1 MSVIHDKKAMSFD
14 ANFQLRLGHAPRAF
28 DLQVRLQCRT
38 HRTVICGPSGAGKS
52 LTLQTLAGL
61 QTPTRGH
68 IRFAGETLFDS
79 TSATQVPASRRQF
92 GFVFQDY
99 ALFPHLNVRQNIT
112 FALSRGWR
120 NPAAQEI
127 HARVDHW
134 LNAFEL
140 MGVAMQHPHTLSG
153 GQRQRTALAR
163 ALVNEPRALLLDE
176 PFTALDKPLRSRLR
190 AELDAVLQPLNIPV
204 VLITHD
210 ADDIDWFGGKVFQMR
225 DGCLQS

>member
-1 MSVIHDKKAMSFD
+1 MTAVPQEKAAGFD
-14 ANFQLRLGHAPRAF
+14 ADFQLQLGQAPNVFA
-28 DLQVRLQCRT
+28 LQVRLNCRT
-38 HRTVICGPSGAGKS
+38 QRTVICGPSGAGKS

-61 QTPTRGH
+61 QTPAQGH
-68 IRFAGETLFDS
+68 IRFSGETLFDS
-79 TSATQVPASRRQF
+79 TSATLVPASRRQF

-120 NPAAQEI
+120 NPGAQEV

-140 MGVAMQHPHTLSG
+140 MAVAMQYPHTLSG

-190 AELDAVLQPLNIPV
+190 AELDAVLQTLNIPV

-210 ADDIDWFGGKVFQMR
+210 ADDMDWFGGELFQMR
-225 DGCLQS
+225 DGCLRD